1 METGANIELEARYI
15 RCLVDTTVT
24 ATLKSLGLISGWLST
39 NECRKLYGVEFRRL
53 ADAGIIRPVI
63 QGNKKVYNREDIE
76 AALAAELKR
85 ARLQIAK
92 ASK

>member
-1 METGANIELEARYI
+1 MQEGANIELEARYI
-15 RCLVDTTVT
+15 RRLVDTTVT

-39 NECRKLYGVEFRRL
+39 NECRRLYGVEFRRL
-53 ADAGIIRPVI
+53 VEVGAIRPIV
-63 QGNKKVYNREDIE
+63 QGNKKVYSREDIE

-92 ASK
+92 AAK

>member
-15 RCLVDTTVT
+15 RRLVDTTVT

-85 ARLQIAK
+85 ARPQIAK